1 MKIKS
6 LDPRI
11 NRIQIDADTEN
22 PQAMLHPLE
31 NWPTYEVFHQ
41 KKRGTHHE
49 HVGVVHA
56 TSSELALAFAK
67 EQFARRG
74 ETVNLGEIR
83 RHDGNR
89 LFRRRCV
96 CDHPREIVPRPSRV
110 FRQRKNRPMGR
121 QTKKSCRITSS
132 NPYSN
137 SFCNWQIIC
146 W

>member
-1 MKIKS
+1 MKIQS

-74 ETVNLGEIR
+74 ETVNVWVVKSE
-83 RHDGNR
+83 DMMATDYSDADVFATTPEKS
-89 LFRRRCV
+89 FRDPAAYSV
-96 CDHPREIVPRPSRV
+96 KEKIDQWVAK
-110 FRQRKNRPMGR
+110 QKNHAG
-121 QTKKSCRITSS
+121 
-132 NPYSN
+132 
-137 SFCNWQIIC
+137 
-146 W
+146 